1 MGTVLL
7 PIFKTWKIGLISRK
21 WTGISAV
28 LSLAGGP
35 QCKQMG
41 ERGQEFEFIPGVL
54 GYFLCSSLKEVL
66 LGLELFLWGKLKEVH
81 FPDQCHTAK

>member
-21 WTGISAV
+21 RTGISAV

-41 ERGQEFEFIPGVL
+41 ERGQELEFICWGV
-54 GYFLCSSLKEVL
+54 FSA
-66 LGLELFLWGKLKEVH
+66 
-81 FPDQCHTAK
+81 PP